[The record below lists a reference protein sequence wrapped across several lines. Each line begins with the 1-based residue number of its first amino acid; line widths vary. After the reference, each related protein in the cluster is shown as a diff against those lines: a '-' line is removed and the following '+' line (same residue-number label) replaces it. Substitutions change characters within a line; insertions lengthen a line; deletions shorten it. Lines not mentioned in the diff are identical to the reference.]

1 MFQSGTMYQTTL
13 LKLFLI
19 TTVSILLSTRVSGQQ
34 QDKLQL
40 KKAQGSPMQYFLSLP
55 SGWQSGSAKKW
66 PVIVVFEAAEKEYK
80 KNAQRFADARGAM
93 PFIIVAPFITTNGQQ
108 GLRDPSVFPYT
119 PATWD
124 SIEHMTT
131 CRFDM
136 DGIRQVIKDVQQ
148 QYGGTEKV
156 YITGFEA
163 GTHLLWA
170 LLFQHPELL
179 YAAAP
184 VAGNY
189 RERCMENGNFSTDPS
204 RTGLPVKNFTGAQ
217 DTIFSVKGNLY
228 NQYELAKKQALAHG
242 FRNFS
247 EEVIPGKGHV
257 PMPAEVLHYFFGLWN
272 QQNNTKNK

>member
-1 MFQSGTMYQTTL
+1 MSYSTP

-19 TTVSILLSTRVSGQQ
+19 TGFPILLSTHMAGQQ
-34 QDKLQL
+34 QDNLQL

-55 SGWQSGSAKKW
+55 TGWQNGSIKKW
-66 PVIVVFEAAEKEYK
+66 PVVVVFEAAEKEYK
-80 KNAQRFADARGAM
+80 KNAARFVAARGAM
-93 PFIIVAPFITTNGQQ
+93 PFIIAAPFITTNGQQ
-108 GLRDPSVFPYT
+108 GLRDPAVYPYT
-119 PATWD
+119 PAIWD
-124 SIEHMTT
+124 SIERMTT

-148 QYGGTEKV
+148 QYNGSEKV
-156 YITGFEA
+156 YMTGFEA

-204 RTGLPVKNFTGAQ
+204 RTGLPVKNFTGVQ
-217 DTIFSVKGNLY
+217 DTLLGVKGKLY

-257 PMPAEVLHYFFGLWN
+257 PMPAEVLNYFLGLWN
-272 QQNNTKNK
+272 RQQKEHE

>member
-1 MFQSGTMYQTTL
+1 MNHRTP

-19 TTVSILLSTRVSGQQ
+19 TGFSILLCTRMAGQQ
-34 QDKLQL
+34 QDNLQM
-40 KKAQGSPMQYFLSLP
+40 KKAPGTPMQYFLSLP
-55 SGWQSGSAKKW
+55 LGWQAGSAKKW
-66 PVIVVFEAAEKEYK
+66 PVVVVFEAAEKEYK
-80 KNAQRFADARGAM
+80 KNAERFTEARGAM

-108 GLRDPSVFPYT
+108 GLRDPAVYPYT
-119 PATWD
+119 QAVWD
-124 SIEHMTT
+124 SIEKMTT
-131 CRFDM
+131 CRFDI

-148 QYGGTEKV
+148 QYGGSEKV
-156 YITGFEA
+156 YMTGFEA

-189 RERCMENGNFSTDPS
+189 RERCMENGNFSSDPS
-204 RTGLPVKNFTGAQ
+204 RVGLPVKNFTGAQ
-217 DTIFSVKGNLY
+217 DTIFSGKGNLH
-228 NQYELAKKQALAHG
+228 NQYELAKKQAMAHG

-257 PMPAEVLHYFFGLWN
+257 PMPAEVLNYFFGLWN
-272 QQNNTKNK
+272 RQQKQ